1 MRGRTP
7 VGVRGIVI
15 DLSNVKEPDAVYNL
29 SNNLYIENLKESLKE
44 KETLLKEVHHRV
56 KNNLQIITSILRLHS
71 YNTSDQGLKDIL
83 QECYNQVYSMSM
95 LHEKMYRSD
104 TLSDVGADDHI
115 RSLGLYLIDEISA
128 RGADVRFLADID
140 PEIRFSLDKGIPL
153 SLMLNEM
160 ITNSLKYAFSG
171 DGPGQ
176 ISISLQ
182 KYNSGN
188 YRLIYSDNGCGLPE
202 DFRIED
208 SESLGF
214 ELITNLAE
222 QLDGKLEIENNG
234 GLKYILIFPVQ

>member
-1 MRGRTP
+1 
-7 VGVRGIVI
+7 
-15 DLSNVKEPDAVYNL
+15 
-29 SNNLYIENLKESLKE
+29 
-44 KETLLKEVHHRV
+44 
-56 KNNLQIITSILRLHS
+56 
-71 YNTSDQGLKDIL
+71 
-83 QECYNQVYSMSM
+83 MSM